1 MCSRY
6 SLPYLTVIV
15 QPLPFSTLLPSAL
28 RLLLAF
34 GFRFTNDFSHDLHC
48 AFVQCVDVDAIAGT
62 PKLPRLIA
70 VAVAMAA
77 ILFVGII

>member
-1 MCSRY
+1 MCSRW
-6 SLPYLTVIV
+6 SLSYLTVLV
-15 QPLPFSTLLPSAL
+15 QPLPFSTLLPSVL

-34 GFRFTNDFSHDLHC
+34 GLRFANDFAHVWHC

-70 VAVAMAA
+70 VAVAMTA
-77 ILFVGII
+77 IRLVGIM